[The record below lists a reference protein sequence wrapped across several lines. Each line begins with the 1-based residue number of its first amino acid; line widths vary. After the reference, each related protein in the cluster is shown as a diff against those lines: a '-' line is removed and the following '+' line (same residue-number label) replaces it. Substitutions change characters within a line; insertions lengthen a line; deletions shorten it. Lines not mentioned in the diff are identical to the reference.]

1 MEENE
6 NETILE
12 TETKKKK
19 TSKKAIGIVLGAAA
33 TANAISDVT
42 RYIISSRVERTTDG
56 TPENTVGFEGYNNR
70 FNTKVHSNN
79 FVVLHVSEKTFND
92 ITGLRDTLNQCKDK
106 KISVSIVLDTKADNL
121 AKMYKDIDFLQAILK
136 QYNIEMPV
144 YCNIDNIMNNKNLN
158 NAEKTALIEA
168 FLDKATRSN
177 LYVGLYGT
185 DTNLSDCNEYITKI
199 TDYDTFLIEDNET
212 IRYQGVH
219 NITKDLEGNI
229 SATVD
234 LSSIV
239 ANANLNVSS
248 SLVYSSNYIVSEG
261 ETLHSIALKCGLSE
275 SDLIKYN
282 NNKKTVEVGDKL
294 FIPNLYMTINEE
306 TKEVK
311 YNFAIARGIDI
322 SNYQDNI
329 DWNRV
334 GETSDY
340 VIVEVA
346 RDSSDY
352 KENDGFYLSS
362 AIEQIKGTKSQN
374 LDLGLYFCVYKDMD
388 SSTYEDR
395 MESYLTELDNE
406 LRENSVNIE
415 KSNVPV
421 FLDFEVYSENN
432 DYYELMQTFERV
444 CASHGYTKIGIYGNG
459 STLNLICDNMQSKH
473 GLVLK
478 NTNYYVWKAGGP
490 QYSGNEY
497 LDEGITLEE
506 LEEQKS
512 ESTSNYTV
520 DMQQVTNVCT
530 NTGAGNSQNHC
541 DVSYLYDEELFG
553 HRYKEDETSE
563 VMEVDLNNYRNIP
576 VDTITSGALNT
587 VTGLTALCYA
597 ALGLKTLGKR
607 LKQKHRERIIKQT
620 LEK

>member
-6 NETILE
+6 NVLE
-12 TETKKKK
+12 NENKK
-19 TSKKAIGIVLGAAA
+19 SRNGKKAVGIVLGAAA
-33 TANAISDVT
+33 TANAVADVAK
-42 RYIISSRVERTTDG
+42 YIISSRVERTTDG
-56 TPENTVGFEGYNNR
+56 TEENTVGYEGYNNR

-92 ITGLRDTLNQCKDK
+92 ITGLRNTLNQCKDRN
-106 KISVSIVLDTKADNL
+106 ISVSIVLDTKAENL
-121 AKMYKDIDFLQAILK
+121 AKMYKDIDFLQAVLK
-136 QYNIEMPV
+136 QYSIDMPI
-144 YCNIDNIMNNKNLN
+144 YCNIDNVMNSKNLN

-185 DTNLSDCNEYITKI
+185 DTNLSDCNEFITKI
-199 TDYDTFLIEDNET
+199 SEYDTFLIQDNET
-212 IRYQGVH
+212 IRYQGTH

-234 LSSIV
+234 LSSTI
-239 ANANLNVSS
+239 AESNLNSSS
-248 SLVYSSNYIVSEG
+248 SLVYSSNYIVTEG
-261 ETLHSIALKCGLSE
+261 ETIHSIALKCGLSE
-275 SDLIKYN
+275 NDLIKYN
-282 NNKKTVEVGDKL
+282 GNKKTVEVGDKL

-322 SNYQDNI
+322 SNYQTNI
-329 DWNRV
+329 DWERV
-334 GETSDY
+334 AETSDY

-346 RDSSDY
+346 RDDSDY
-352 KENDGFYLSS
+352 KNNDGYYLES
-362 AIEQIKGTKSQN
+362 AIEQIKGTKSQD

-388 SSTYEDR
+388 TSTYEER
-395 MESYLTELDNE
+395 LESYLTKLDKE

-432 DYYELMQTFERV
+432 DYYELMQTFEKV
-444 CASHGYTKIGIYGNG
+444 CASHGYTKVGIYGNG
-459 STLNLICDNMQSKH
+459 STLNSICENMQSKH

-478 NTNYYVWKAGGP
+478 NTDYYVWKAGGP
-490 QYSGNEY
+490 QYSGNEHSDTG
-497 LDEGITLEE
+497 LTLEE
-506 LEEQKS
+506 LQEQKS
-512 ESTSNYTV
+512 ESTPNFTV

-530 NTGAGNSQNHC
+530 NTGAGNSKNHC
-541 DVSYLYDEELFG
+541 DVSYLYDEEIFG

-576 VDTITSGALNT
+576 VDTIVSGALNT

-597 ALGLKTLGKR
+597 ALGLKTLGKK
-607 LKQKHRERIIKQT
+607 LKQKHKERIIKQT